1 MQDKFNYTAKDV
13 AGCTIQPADFS
24 QCKDCLFNN
33 EDAPHTCLIY
43 KKFKPSTVIYD
54 GKPCS
59 KKRTE

>member
-1 MQDKFNYTAKDV
+1 MQDKFLYTEKDA
-13 AGCTIQPADFS
+13 AGCAIQSADFS
-24 QCKDCLFNN
+24 QCKDCMFNN